1 MVGTVR
7 GSSVDGVGLA
17 SVIIILKRSRGNLLV
32 FYVLKGV
39 KMIYNLHCCA

>member
-7 GSSVDGVGLA
+7 GSSVDGVVSA
-17 SVIIILKRSRGNLLV
+17 SVIIILNRSRGNQLV

-39 KMIYNLHCCA
+39 KMVYYLNCCA

>member
-32 FYVLKGV
+32 FYV
-39 KMIYNLHCCA
+39 